1 MHSNC
6 RQDQWQCDNLQC
18 ISKDSL
24 CDGYKQC
31 SDGSDE
37 LKRECEKTGKVAIK
51 SQENIEEIWFDDG
64 NRFLSKNEKFLSNKL
79 SDLDL

>member
-1 MHSNC
+1 MQFHVVRGLYSGFNGTDVTLLHSNC

-51 SQENIEEIWFDDG
+51 SQENIEEI
-64 NRFLSKNEKFLSNKL
+64 
-79 SDLDL
+79 